1 MEATHCGMSLGM
13 IECVNFVSQEPL
25 KMKSMRDL
33 NVFSRSLT
41 EDEKEVSGPD
51 FSNLEQN
58 DS

>member
-1 MEATHCGMSLGM
+1 MSLGM